1 MLAFLIVLKQ
11 KVHTKGNLLKA
22 FFIPKLLNNPPAP
35 YSLINL
41 KFLLTNTLHFDES
54 IVFFLLHLFQF
65 WICTFSI
72 FPILQKL

>member
-11 KVHTKGNLLKA
+11 KVHAKGNLLKA

-41 KFLLTNTLHFDES
+41 KFLLSNTLHFDES
-54 IVFFLLHLFQF
+54 IVFFPF
-65 WICTFSI
+65 TF
-72 FPILQKL
+72 FPVLDLYF